1 MNFYCP
7 KLDLI
12 VEIDGISHNVK
23 IEYDKIREKYL
34 KSLNLNIIH
43 FDDIEIKT
51 NLDSVMKYLR
61 QYCINLMKNTQSL
74 RDTYTEEISNTP
86 SLPEGKS
93 TPLKEGN
100 FEEMSVEELAELEV

>member
-61 QYCINLMKNTQSL
+61 QYCINLMKTL